1 MSVAESKKMVLAL
14 YKAFNEKDLA
24 GIEQVFAE
32 SFVDHST
39 PEQTVGP
46 EGVRAYFATLYDAI
60 PDLRITI
67 DDLVAE
73 GDRVVIRTSWRG
85 THAESKKAVYRSM
98 IQIFHVNQGK
108 IQGEWNEGG
117 DLLPKD

>member
-1 MSVAESKKMVLAL
+1 MSVAENKKKVLAL
-14 YKAFNEKDLA
+14 YKAFNERDLA
-24 GIEQVFAE
+24 EIEQVFAE

-39 PEQTVGP
+39 PEQAVGP
-46 EGVRAYFATLYDAI
+46 EGVRTYFAMLYDAI

-85 THAESKKAVYRSM
+85 TYAESKEAVYRSM
-98 IQIFHVNQGK
+98 IQIFHVGQGK